1 MCYAQTNQN
10 YFDEREGGAT
20 NELQTRRIPRH
31 VWPCL
36 TIMLLTQLLIFY
48 PTRLLLPYLPQH
60 SFETALDAAI
70 PLRAEWIVV
79 YYLTFVF
86 WLASAVMLLAESH
99 AYARRM
105 VKGYVIAM
113 LVSCVIFMVWP
124 TTLTRPV
131 PPDTGVFNI
140 LLAQLYQMDDPVHLF
155 PSLHVL
161 ITYFCIRAAMGS
173 RIVPGW
179 YFPVSWAFLVLV
191 SLCIL
196 FVKQHVLADIPS
208 GILIGE
214 LSVRLA
220 GLGKER
226 E

>member
-1 MCYAQTNQN
+1 MLWPK
-10 YFDEREGGAT
+10 REKGRKKT

-31 VWPCL
+31 VWPHL
-36 TIMLLTQLLIFY
+36 AVMLLAQLLVFY
-48 PTRLLLPYLPQH
+48 PTRLLLPYLPAH
-60 SFETALDAAI
+60 RLETALDAAI
-70 PLRAEWIVV
+70 PLRAEWIII

-86 WLASAVMLLAESH
+86 WFASAVWLLSESK

-105 VKGYVIAM
+105 VKGYLIAM
-113 LVSCVIFMVWP
+113 ALSCVIFLVYP

-131 PPDTGVFNI
+131 PPDSGFFNV
-140 LLAQLYQMDDPVHLF
+140 LLAQLYQIDDPVHLL

-173 RIVPGW
+173 RIIPRW
-179 YFPVSWAFLVLV
+179 YFPFAVVFLLLV
-191 SLCIL
+191 CLCIL

-208 GILIGE
+208 AVVVGE
-214 LSVRLA
+214 LSVQLA
-220 GLGKER
+220 GLEKER

>member
-1 MCYAQTNQN
+1 
-10 YFDEREGGAT
+10 
-20 NELQTRRIPRH
+20 
-31 VWPCL
+31 
-36 TIMLLTQLLIFY
+36 MLIL
-48 PTRLLLPYLPQH
+48 
-60 SFETALDAAI
+60 S
-70 PLRAEWIVV
+70 
-79 YYLTFVF
+79 
-86 WLASAVMLLAESH
+86 ESR

-105 VKGYVIAM
+105 VQGYLIAM
-113 LVSCVIFMVWP
+113 LISGVIFLVYP

-131 PPDTGVFNI
+131 PPDTGFFNL
-140 LLAQLYQMDDPVHLF
+140 LLALLYQMDAPVNLC

-173 RIVPGW
+173 RIVPKW
-179 YFPVSWAFLVLV
+179 YLPVSWVFLALV
-191 SLCIL
+191 CLCIL

-208 GILIGE
+208 AILVAE